1 MIDGFL
7 SYPDVMDFMSSPVT
21 FLSDDGIGDDDDGAE
36 NGDDLLALEAALN
49 VEALNLGVN
58 AEEVQSFTPIPT
70 NTSPDTSQGGQ
81 FYNTA
86 SAVLSQRG
94 MGADGDGDRGSDDDE
109 EKKDEEE
116 NEEEGE
122 EEEEDDVKASIKSHQ
137 DPDVEEEEEEQ
148 ESSEEEQ
155 ESSEEEQENSFSPVE
170 SFQDLDARFNEV
182 GSLTIRAVRG
192 QYVDEVFIVRSVQV
206 SRRSTGRHS
215 VTCIAQDGG
224 TRTTSFYDVND
235 FEVAN

>member
-1 MIDGFL
+1 MRKFLFVFVFL
-7 SYPDVMDFMSSPVT
+7 SALPPQCQNNPPSTFFFSLCHFDNKKTNLLRHATAQFRTGVDTVRLAASPGDSSAESS
-21 FLSDDGIGDDDDGAE
+21 LS
-36 NGDDLLALEAALN
+36 L
-49 VEALNLGVN
+49 
-58 AEEVQSFTPIPT
+58 
-70 NTSPDTSQGGQ
+70 TSPGEQ
-81 FYNTA
+81 FYIMA
-86 SAVLSQRG
+86 SAVQSQQG
-94 MGADGDGDRGSDDDE
+94 MGAD
-109 EKKDEEE
+109 
-116 NEEEGE
+116 
-122 EEEEDDVKASIKSHQ
+122 
-137 DPDVEEEEEEQ
+137 PDVEGKEEEQESSEEAQESSEEAQESSKEEQ

-155 ESSEEEQENSFSPVE
+155 ESSDKEQESSEEEHEDSFLYSPVE
-170 SFQDLDARFNEV
+170 SFQDLGARFNEE

>member
-1 MIDGFL
+1 
-7 SYPDVMDFMSSPVT
+7 MSSLI
-21 FLSDDGIGDDDDGAE
+21 LSFC
-36 NGDDLLALEAALN
+36 LLFHLNAKIFPPQLSFSLFVILINNKTNLLRHDTAQFRTGVDTERLAASP
-49 VEALNLGVN
+49 G
-58 AEEVQSFTPIPT
+58 
-70 NTSPDTSQGGQ
+70 TSSAGSSLSLTSQGEE
-81 FYNTA
+81 FYNMA
-86 SAVLSQRG
+86 SAVQSQQG

-148 ESSEEEQ
+148 ESSEKEQ
-155 ESSEEEQENSFSPVE
+155 EDSFLYSTVE
-170 SFQDLDARFNEV
+170 SFQDLGARLNE

-192 QYVDEVFIVRSVQV
+192 QYEGEVFIVRSVQV
-206 SRRSTGRHS
+206 SRRTTGRNS